1 MDDSQKQQLKQR
13 LLSERDSVDRQ
24 LSVYGAQVGRDG
36 GSPDLQGF
44 ADSAHTT
51 AERSELLSMIEELES
66 ARGNIDAAL
75 NRMDTGTYGKCERC
89 GREIPF
95 ERLEAIPTASLCVNC
110 KQQLAS

>member
-13 LLSERDSVDRQ
+13 LMSEKDSINRQ
-24 LSVYGAQVGRDG
+24 LATYVSHVGRDG

-51 AERSELLSMIEELES
+51 AERSEVLSMIDELEL
-66 ARGNIDAAL
+66 ARDNIDAAL
-75 NRMDTGTYGKCERC
+75 DRMHAGTYGKCERC

-110 KQQLAS
+110 KQLVR

>member
-13 LLSERDSVDRQ
+13 LTEERQSIERQ
-24 LSVYGAQVGRDG
+24 LATYSARVGRDG

-51 AERSELLSMIEELES
+51 AERSEVLSMIDELES
-66 ARGNIDAAL
+66 ARDNIDAAL
-75 NRMDTGTYGKCERC
+75 DRMGAGTYGKCERC

-110 KQQLAS
+110 KQLVG

>member
-13 LLSERDSVDRQ
+13 LVSERETIVRQ
-24 LSVYGAQVGRDG
+24 LTGYNAQVGREG

-51 AERSELLSMIEELES
+51 AERSEVLSMIEELES
-66 ARGNIDAAL
+66 ARSNIDAAL
-75 NRMDTGTYGKCERC
+75 GRIEASTYGKCERC

-110 KQQLAS
+110 KQLAS